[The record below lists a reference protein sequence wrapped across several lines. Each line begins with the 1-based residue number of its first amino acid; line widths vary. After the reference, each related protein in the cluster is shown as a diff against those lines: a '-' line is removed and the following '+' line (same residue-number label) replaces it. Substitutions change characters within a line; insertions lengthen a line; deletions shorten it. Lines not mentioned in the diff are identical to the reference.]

1 VKSSTRVA
9 AAERASGGGG
19 PGFTDHFRAFD
30 EEFEFVCQVLRRS
43 GVSASDAEDLAQEV
57 LVVVWRRWADYDQQ
71 RPLRP
76 WLAGIAAR
84 VGHDYLKRRWR
95 EIPSDHLEGTD
106 PALVG
111 EDHLESSRQGRLI
124 VETLARLPKRHR
136 MLIVLQE
143 VEGLSPQAIAH
154 VLGVPMSTAY
164 TRLRRARLAFT
175 HAFSR
180 VKAGT
185 TGKMAALVRDDRPA
199 RRPSKLAGLVALA
212 GAAAVVLVATLAMVG
227 PARRK
232 APTAVS
238 APRPPSTAGLLGY
251 WPFDEAPGSPVA
263 HDRSGRGNDCVL
275 HDLEPQAAWT
285 AGSIGGALDL
295 RRGGWAECPQPP
307 LRTGQP
313 PPSMTVMARVLVTEI
328 SEAHA
333 AVATREIGAAYDDL
347 FFFGFLGGR
356 LKVSSRVWQ
365 GWISRPISDEPG
377 RWRHIAFTRQTGGS
391 TRLYLDGVQVGEN
404 RQGERPIL
412 EGQTPLLIGGGHTGS
427 DGTALR
433 QHFAGLVDEL
443 AVYDRALAPDEI
455 AVSAATSLP
464 LTL

>member
-9 AAERASGGGG
+9 AAERPGGGG
-19 PGFTDHFRAFD
+19 PDFTDHFRAFD

-57 LVVVWRRWADYDQQ
+57 LVVVWRRWTDFDQR

-84 VGHDYLKRRWR
+84 VGHDFLKRRWR
-95 EIPSDHLEGTD
+95 EIPSDQVEGTD
-106 PALVG
+106 SALVG

-124 VETLARLPKRHR
+124 METLAKLPKRHR

-143 VEGLSPQAIAH
+143 VEGLSPQDIARA
-154 VLGVPMSTAY
+154 LGVPLSTAY
-164 TRLRRARLAFT
+164 TRLRRARLAFAD
-175 HAFSR
+175 AFSR

-185 TGKMAALVRDDRPA
+185 TNKMAALVPDDRSDRRPA
-199 RRPSKLAGLVALA
+199 RLAGLVALA
-212 GAAAVVLVATLAMVG
+212 GAAALVLVGTVAMRG
-227 PARRK
+227 PARSK
-232 APTAVS
+232 TPAVS
-238 APRPPSTAGLLGY
+238 ASGPLSTAGLVGY

-275 HDLEPQAAWT
+275 HDLDPRVAWT

-295 RRGGWAECPQPP
+295 RRGGWAECPQPA
-307 LRTGQP
+307 LRTGEP
-313 PPSMTVMARVLVTEI
+313 APSMTVMARVLVPEL
-328 SEAHA
+328 SDVHA
-333 AVATREIGAAYDDL
+333 AVATRELGAAHDDL
-347 FFFGFLGGR
+347 FFFGFFGDR
-356 LKVSSRVWQ
+356 LKVSSHAWQ
-365 GWISRPISDEPG
+365 GWISRPVSDEPG

-404 RQGERPIL
+404 RQGERPVS
-412 EGQTPLLIGGGHTGS
+412 EAEAPLLIGGGHTGS
-427 DGTALR
+427 DGSAIR
-433 QHFAGLVDEL
+433 QHFTGLVDEL
-443 AVYDRALAPDEI
+443 AVYDRALAPEEI
-455 AVSAATSLP
+455 AVLAATSLP